1 MVILLLFKI
10 PQRKINR
17 DQITVTRNYGN
28 MMNIDQYRLQT
39 LSALILTL
47 AAASAWSQ
55 SDASTLRA
63 GVVKIV
69 NGDVRVRDGQGERAL
84 KSGDAV
90 IENARLMSGKE
101 GTASMI
107 LRDGTTLVLGN
118 NSQFEVQKFAFDA
131 TTQNGNIFVNLLQGS
146 MRMLTGLI
154 AKANPESIQVK
165 TKTLSVGIR
174 GTDFIVETEEKP

>member
-1 MVILLLFKI
+1 MKTYKQLL
-10 PQRKINR
+10 
-17 DQITVTRNYGN
+17 
-28 MMNIDQYRLQT
+28 
-39 LSALILTL
+39 
-47 AAASAWSQ
+47 
-55 SDASTLRA
+55 STLIAAHLSIFALPVLAQADNSASRA
-63 GVVKIV
+63 GIVKVV
-69 NGDVRVRDGQGERAL
+69 NGDVRIRDAQGERAL

-131 TTQNGNIFVNLLQGS
+131 ITQNGNILVNLLQGS

-174 GTDFIVETEEKP
+174 GTDFIVETEEKL